1 MLILGITFYGD
12 NMKKALVL
20 AGSRGIGKGIADSLE
35 TLNSGLKWPKLEV
48 IRTSSSDLDTSNI
61 TSVDKFIDNNPVT
74 DILVLN
80 TGGPPS
86 QKFQDIS
93 KEDCDKYHNQL
104 FYSFIKILQKI
115 KINDGGYIFLVS
127 SYNIKEPDGK
137 LMLSNAYRIAFTS
150 VLKCLSKE
158 LAKRNITTI
167 NIAPGPIDTDRIRGL
182 CKDIPALEERLPMGR
197 LGQVEEIGNFV
208 KSIIDNNIKYLTG
221 VTINFDGGKSSSLL

>member
-1 MLILGITFYGD
+1 
-12 NMKKALVL
+12 MKAIVL

-35 TLNSGLKWPKLEV
+35 TIDINV
-48 IRTSSSDLDTSNI
+48 TRTSTKELDTSDISN
-61 TSVDKFIDNNPVT
+61 VDEFIANNPET

-80 TGGPPS
+80 TGGPLS
-86 QKFQDIS
+86 QKFEDIT

-104 FYSFIKILQKI
+104 FYSFIKILQNI
-115 KINDGGYIFLVS
+115 QISDGGYIFLVS
-127 SYNIKEPDGK
+127 SFNVKEPDGK
-137 LMLSNAYRIAFTS
+137 LLLSNAYRVAFIS

-182 CKDIPALEERLPMGR
+182 CSDIPALENRLPMGR

-208 KSIIDNNIKYLTG
+208 KSIIKEKIKYLTG
-221 VTINFDGGKSSSLL
+221 VTINFDGGKSNFIF